1 MTGFEGS
8 VKNSR
13 PWPGEPIGWKRIQ
26 SWFLSIREFLSHST
40 SGVFQGGVRRIV
52 QTTLIVF
59 VAIAGLVGLGLLAI
73 NLYVQSPDTQLRLR
87 EIVSENL
94 GYPVSVFRIS
104 FTPWSGFHLE
114 DVSIQDPSV
123 DYPIMKAQDLWI
135 QCNYMPLFRRK
146 LIVRQVI
153 LSGAEFRIPT
163 AARPGSNEEAEEAPV
178 GPADPSGGF
187 RQRTSHQN
195 GPGHWG
201 WLDPEKARPRRMASQ
216 EIFGWR
222 FGSLKFVTSR
232 FIF

>member
-1 MTGFEGS
+1 M
-8 VKNSR
+8 
-13 PWPGEPIGWKRIQ
+13 
-26 SWFLSIREFLSHST
+26 FLSIRGFLSHSISRVLQ
-40 SGVFQGGVRRIV
+40 SGGRRIV
-52 QTTLIVF
+52 QTTLIVL

-178 GPADPSGGF
+178 VQPIPPADSGKESPTRADLATGVG
-187 RQRTSHQN
+187 RPAKSAHAEN
-195 GPGHWG
+195 GIPGNLWV
-201 WLDPEKARPRRMASQ
+201 
-216 EIFGWR
+216 EI
-222 FGSLKFVTSR
+222 GSLKFVTSR